1 MELRIY
7 CLTWAASLCF
17 VEGSV
22 EGARARAQGLGIE
35 ESSTGKARLQGPL
48 TPLRYGRGCSSGG
61 GTRFGPLSCT
71 FGVTVDVTAA
81 FAVKPPLFL
90 RAKRAPRA
98 ERALHRLLP
107 AAGGNFFV
115 GIRDPRAKYTSKMK
129 QSTIQGG
136 NRGSADVTKT
146 EFDDLMMKCCSQKI

>member
-1 MELRIY
+1 MTAANFVLRFEY
-7 CLTWAASLCF
+7 VSPNGVKLKKPAGF
-17 VEGSV
+17 
-22 EGARARAQGLGIE
+22 R
-35 ESSTGKARLQGPL
+35 RLFHPSKDSRRQQGPL

-115 GIRDPRAKYTSKMK
+115 GIRDPREKFKSKMK
-129 QSTIQGG
+129 QSIIQRG
-136 NRGSADVTKT
+136 NRRSADVTKT
-146 EFDDLMMKCCSQKI
+146 